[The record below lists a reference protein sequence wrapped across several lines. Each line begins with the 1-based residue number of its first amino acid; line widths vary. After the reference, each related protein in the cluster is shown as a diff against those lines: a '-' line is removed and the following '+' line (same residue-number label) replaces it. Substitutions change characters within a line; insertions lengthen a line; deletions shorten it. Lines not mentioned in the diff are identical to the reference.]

1 MRIVS
6 SKIPLNPEQ
15 KSDTIG
21 PMSNKIV
28 LFFSAVTLLLL
39 LVIGFL
45 VFKPKISLPNI
56 SLPSFGKSAE
66 KAIKAS
72 GYQAVFLSNGQVYFG
87 RLSGF
92 NSASPV
98 LKDVYYLRVGTVL
111 EPGRAGKSDEVSV
124 ESEKNQKGEK
134 TKEATPAA
142 TPRATLTLIKLGQ
155 EIHGPQ
161 DEISLNKDQILFVE
175 NLRIDSK
182 VVEAIKKY
190 QQTQAKK

>member
-1 MRIVS
+1 M
-6 SKIPLNPEQ
+6 N
-15 KSDTIG
+15 
-21 PMSNKIV
+21 NKLAL
-28 LFFSAVTLLLL
+28 LFFVATLLLL

-45 VFKPKISLPNI
+45 VLKPKINLPKI
-56 SLPSFGKSAE
+56 KLPSASLSSPGKT
-66 KAIKAS
+66 S

-111 EPGRAGKSDEVSV
+111 EPGQAGKSGEVSV

-134 TKEATPAA
+134 AKEATPSA
-142 TPRATLTLIKLGQ
+142 TRTTLTLIKLGQ

-175 NLRIDSK
+175 NLRVDSK
-182 VVEAIKKY
+182 VVEAIKRY
-190 QQTQAKK
+190 QESLKK

>member
-1 MRIVS
+1 MRIS
-6 SKIPLNPEQ
+6 SLKSPLNPEQ
-15 KSDTIG
+15 SSGRIRQ
-21 PMSNKIV
+21 MNNKIIL
-28 LFFSAVTLLLL
+28 LFSVATLLLL

-45 VFKPKISLPNI
+45 VLKPKINLPNI
-56 SLPSFGKSAE
+56 KLPISFLSSSEGGKT
-66 KAIKAS
+66 S

-92 NSASPV
+92 NSTSPV

-111 EPGRAGKSDEVSV
+111 EPGQAGKSAEVSV

-142 TPRATLTLIKLGQ
+142 ATRTTLTLIKLGQ

-182 VVEAIKKY
+182 VVDAIKKY
-190 QQTQAKK
+190 QQAQVKK

>member
-1 MRIVS
+1 MRIS
-6 SKIPLNPEQ
+6 STKSPLNSEPSPGRIE
-15 KSDTIG
+15 
-21 PMSNKIV
+21 PMSNKITL
-28 LFFSAVTLLLL
+28 LFFAATLILL

-45 VFKPKISLPNI
+45 VLKPKINLPKI
-56 SLPSFGKSAE
+56 KLPSASLSSPEGGKT
-66 KAIKAS
+66 S

-87 RLSGF
+87 KLSGF

-111 EPGRAGKSDEVSV
+111 EPGQAGKSGEVNV
-124 ESEKNQKGEK
+124 EPEKNQKGGKASE
-134 TKEATPAA
+134 TTPSATR
-142 TPRATLTLIKLGQ
+142 TTLTLIKLGQ

-182 VVEAIKKY
+182 VVEAIKRY
-190 QQTQAKK
+190 QESLKK